1 MHVDRRTDK
10 LRQGKTQMKM
20 PDDADWG
27 WRPDV
32 FATRLGQMNSVVKSA
47 RHDVGTSIAVH
58 HNDTDPE
65 LIIRHF
71 KNMGVDDLAPF
82 GLSVETYEF
91 KGSFLSLA
99 IDLPSEAATGLTKTT
114 FLKGKA
120 NCHWITQCRIRA
132 VERKAWPKCRRVAAG
147 NPTWCEPPLPR
158 V

>member
-1 MHVDRRTDK
+1 MHADRRTDQ

-20 PDDADWG
+20 SGDADWG

-32 FATRLGQMNSVVKSA
+32 FATRPGQMSPVVKSA

-65 LIIRHF
+65 LIVRQF

-82 GLSVETYEF
+82 GLFVATYEF

-99 IDLPSEAATGLTKTT
+99 IDFPSEAATGLTINHI
-114 FLKGKA
+114 FEVEGKPSLDHSMPVLVRL
-120 NCHWITQCRIRA
+120 NVSMVQM
-132 VERKAWPKCRRVAAG
+132 
-147 NPTWCEPPLPR
+147 
-158 V
+158 